1 MEEFYLLYPSSSSQ
15 VWVETATS
23 HWQMGRLRDREARWL
38 PMSAS
43 QKAAEPR
50 CKTRHVSFRHL
61 SVLLWGL
68 SKREGRAGLALQ
80 TSCSLTKF
88 LCYFLSFLKPF
99 FCFLK
104 LTPVSVFLHLLDF
117 LHGIKARDWT
127 EFRIALS
134 MLPYLFRSSLNQ
146 WLFLACLV
154 AFFQNYYF

>member
-1 MEEFYLLYPSSSSQ
+1 MLYPSASSQ

-23 HWQMGRLRDREARWL
+23 HWQMGPLRVREARWL
-38 PMSAS
+38 PVSAS

-50 CKTRHVSFRHL
+50 CKTRHVSSRHL
-61 SVLLWGL
+61 RRVRVLLWGL
-68 SKREGRAGLALQ
+68 SKCEGRAGLALQ

-104 LTPVSVFLHLLDF
+104 LTSMSVFLHLLDF
-117 LHGIKARDWT
+117 LHGIKARHWT

-134 MLPYLFRSSLNQ
+134 MLPYLFRSSLNR